1 MNCKSK
7 ISFAV
12 GLAGLTVSSSTVSF
26 AAAKE
31 DRPNILVIMSDDQ
44 GIGDIGFNNPLVRT
58 PTLDR
63 LAGQSAVFP
72 RFSACP
78 ACSPSRAS
86 FMTGRNFLHTGVWG
100 VGPRAYINRD
110 ETLLPEFLR
119 RAGYQTAHFGKWG
132 EGWTP
137 DQMPQMRGY
146 DSAVTTSSYQHRNP
160 QLNDNGK
167 NIRPE
172 GWTVDILT
180 DLAIDFIRRES
191 AAKKPWFAM
200 AAYISPHAP
209 WDCDPAFSE
218 TYERQGLSKPLAT
231 LFGMV
236 TQMDQATGRLLAA
249 LDELGIA
256 ENTIV
261 VFLSDNGP
269 TPNGEGLS
277 TPMNGEDWKKRNPLG
292 LRGEKATAWENALRV
307 PFLVR
312 WPGHIPSGQRMRFA
326 TIEDVLP
333 TLLDLAA
340 VDPASVQPR
349 LPFHGKS
356 FKASLLDARVPAG
369 ERSLFTI
376 PVAYKGEPP
385 DNRKGIIEDPA
396 GLAYGQVQTSV
407 TGERFK
413 YHSLPGGQGVLY
425 DLESDPGESADVSSA
440 HPDVARKMAAECRAK
455 WDDLLA
461 ARRCFQMPA
470 TLIGDPRFRD
480 LKDCAIYVR
489 PDIVPGN
496 TARKVAG
503 TVTCPDKGAT
513 GFTQAGDSAT
523 YAIDVRT
530 AGTYGIFIKGT
541 GLDQCAPLFVEIGGR
556 KLSSGKTT
564 AGSIEFGE
572 VELSKDLMDLRVTA
586 GAPPEGVK
594 PATVK
599 EIAVAPA
606 KPIPAASADR

>member
-1 MNCKSK
+1 MIKLLPS
-7 ISFAV
+7 
-12 GLAGLTVSSSTVSF
+12 GLCILLNLPMVFGGSPE
-26 AAAKE
+26 AAKAS

-44 GIGDIGFNNPLVRT
+44 GVGDIGFNNPLVRT
-58 PTLDR
+58 PALDR

-146 DSAVTTSSYQHRNP
+146 NSAVTTASYAHRNP

-167 NIRPE
+167 SIRPE

-180 DLAIDFIRRES
+180 DLTIDFIRRES

-209 WDCDPAFSE
+209 WECDPAFSE
-218 TYERQGLSKPLAT
+218 PYERRGLSKDLAT
-231 LFGMV
+231 FFGMV

-256 ENTIV
+256 GNTIV

-269 TPNGEGLS
+269 TPHGEGLS
-277 TPMNGEDWKKRNPLG
+277 TPTHGEDWKKRNPLG

-307 PFLVR
+307 PFILS
-312 WPGHIPSGQRMRFA
+312 WPGHIASGQRLRFA

-376 PVAYKGEPP
+376 PVVYEGAPPP
-385 DNRKGIIEDPA
+385 DSKGIIEDPS
-396 GLAYGQVQTSV
+396 GLSYGQVQNSV

-480 LKDCAIYVR
+480 LKDCVIYVR

-503 TVTCPDKGAT
+503 TVTCPFKGAK
-513 GFTQAGDSAT
+513 GFTQPGDSVE
-523 YAIDVRT
+523 YAIEVMT
-530 AGTYGIFIKGT
+530 AGTYAVSVEGT
-541 GLDQCAPLFVEIGGR
+541 GLDQCAPLTVKVGGKRLSPGKISPTKVDFGSLELGIGRSEIVV
-556 KLSSGKTT
+556 
-564 AGSIEFGE
+564 A
-572 VELSKDLMDLRVTA
+572 A
-586 GAPPEGVK
+586 AAPPANAS
-594 PATVK
+594 PAVLHQ
-599 EIAVAPA
+599 IQFSRAH
-606 KPIPAASADR
+606 